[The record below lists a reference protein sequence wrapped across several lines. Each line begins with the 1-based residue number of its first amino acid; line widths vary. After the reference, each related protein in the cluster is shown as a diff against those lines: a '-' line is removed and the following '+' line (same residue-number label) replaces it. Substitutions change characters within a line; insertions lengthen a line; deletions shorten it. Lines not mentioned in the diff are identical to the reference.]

1 MVDTVVSVGIQL
13 PGVRVAQFGC
23 GNDGSAEEEL
33 ESVMLELDSGLDEE
47 LELELELEL
56 SGFEDELDSG
66 VDEEVLESGFDEEL
80 ELLLVITGVLLLR
93 GT

>member
-47 LELELELEL
+47 LELELEL

-80 ELLLVITGVLLLR
+80 ELLLVITGVLLLC